1 MTRSQEVCEDVKGQV
16 VQSVLNGE
24 DLSFTTMKTSFMKE
38 TRNRRIVNGMY
49 QVKGAKMATSACS
62 VIQSGTMGSQKTKE
76 GVLFVDKEGIT
87 LRCIA
92 QGQEEEMKV
101 LK

>member
-1 MTRSQEVCEDVKGQV
+1 
-16 VQSVLNGE
+16 
-24 DLSFTTMKTSFMKE
+24 MKTSFMKE
-38 TRNRRIVNGMY
+38 TSNRRIVNGMC
-49 QVKGAKMATSACS
+49 QVKGARMATSVYS
-62 VIQSGTMGSQKTKE
+62 VIQSGTMGSQRTKE

-92 QGQEEEMKV
+92 QGQEEEMKG